1 MLKHAPWSTRAA
13 GIMIG
18 RRGVCAEPT
27 QVQFETKYNIPHQTV
42 AKNIGTNT
50 PRESTRPAKGGANA
64 SMVYFHPTC
73 VAGHTRRRVGVGR
86 GCTPAPTHA
95 KNTIAG
101 RIIILFS
108 IRFLG

>member
-50 PRESTRPAKGGANA
+50 PRESDSACQGWSECLDGLFPSDLCCRSYPKA
-64 SMVYFHPTC
+64 S
-73 VAGHTRRRVGVGR
+73 RRG
-86 GCTPAPTHA
+86 
-95 KNTIAG
+95 
-101 RIIILFS
+101 
-108 IRFLG
+108 